1 MITKFNLK
9 DRSIISYAIRK
20 LTPPSDRPK
29 TLIFC
34 CLSLF

>member
-20 LTPPSDRPK
+20 LTPPGMLQTDGG
-29 TLIFC
+29 
-34 CLSLF
+34 